1 MRIRRG
7 ELALNYVVL
16 TFFALLALTP
26 LVHILLAAVTPAG
39 EARTGFAL
47 PDELAWSNFAEAWTT
62 GHFGTYMVNSLVVT
76 TGVVVLTSLLA
87 VLAGYAFAF
96 MRFPGR
102 TVLFYVMLLGLVL
115 PAEAFVIP
123 LYYDLRDWGLT
134 DTYWALL
141 LPQTA
146 QSLAFGTFWMRNHF
160 AAYPRSI
167 VEAARLDGVGDRGL
181 LWRILVPSARPAL
194 MTMALLIAMWTWNEF
209 LLPLIMTTGDRL
221 RTAPLG
227 LALFQGQHSTATAL
241 LAAASVIVAAPIVV
255 LYLFL
260 QRRFIEGMLSGATK
274 G

>member
-1 MRIRRG
+1 MRIRRT
-7 ELALNYVVL
+7 EVALNYAVL
-16 TFFALLALTP
+16 AFFAVLALTP

-39 EARTGFAL
+39 DARTGFAL
-47 PDELAWSNFAEAWTT
+47 PSSLAWENFADAWTV

-227 LALFQGQHSTATAL
+227 LALFQGQHSTDTAL